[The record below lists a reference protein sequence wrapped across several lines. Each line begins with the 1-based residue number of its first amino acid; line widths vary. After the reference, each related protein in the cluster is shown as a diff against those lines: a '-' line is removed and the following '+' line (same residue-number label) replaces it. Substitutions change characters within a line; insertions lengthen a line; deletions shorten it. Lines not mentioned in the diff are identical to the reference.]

1 MQVLEGLNI
10 LIFLCL
16 WLSVTLNGCGMVVQ
30 LKIGFFRY
38 LWEVCFFYLLWAI
51 KAGCLQVG
59 SQISH
64 LQGGCKNK
72 TQ

>member
-38 LWEVCFFYLLWAI
+38 LWEVCFFTCSGQLKRVVFKL
-51 KAGCLQVG
+51 VPR
-59 SQISH
+59 
-64 LQGGCKNK
+64 
-72 TQ
+72 